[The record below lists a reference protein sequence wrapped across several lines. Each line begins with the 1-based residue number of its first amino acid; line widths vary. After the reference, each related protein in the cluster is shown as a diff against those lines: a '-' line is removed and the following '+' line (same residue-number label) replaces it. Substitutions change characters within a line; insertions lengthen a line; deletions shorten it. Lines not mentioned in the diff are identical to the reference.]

1 MSCFYSFCLCD
12 SCDIAHTVFNAC
24 ILLNSYVPF
33 TRTMID
39 FTETSSLKIF
49 QPLIE
54 TLWGTPRPKD
64 ILGILF
70 VEVRLSFTISGTFEL
85 TKLILAV
92 VCAPVAQ
99 RGELWEVSVASGP
112 CAGTQLL
119 LSFAHRKRW
128 WYWCCGCWD
137 FPLAS
142 TALASPLSCLEH
154 LPARAVPVLPGL
166 PWWVFVWCVV
176 TNWFFSF

>member
-64 ILGILF
+64 ILGVLF

-142 TALASPLSCLEH
+142 YC
-154 LPARAVPVLPGL
+154 PGL
-166 PWWVFVWCVV
+166 STQLPRASACSCCACSAWPALMGVCLMCCYKLVL
-176 TNWFFSF
+176 